1 MGKNAGITEDG
12 EKKGPGHSFDFTEAQ
27 TAVARSSLLVL
38 VSCFTAGE
46 TEAHGGELNPR
57 SWSWEGATLRLES
70 R

>member
-38 VSCFTAGE
+38 VPCFTAGE
-46 TEAHGGELNPR
+46 TEAHGDNLTRGR
-57 SWSWEGATLRLES
+57 GAGKAPTLRLES